1 MQEIKSGVIVR
12 QANAEDASALR
23 TLRLEALQDRP
34 IAFASDYEEESQ
46 YPLSRTEERLKDQTL
61 NATFVAVAGSDLAGM
76 MGIGQSHHRNV
87 KHNAMIWGVYVRP
100 AWRGKNISGQMIEA
114 CIDWARGRS
123 VKFVKLGV
131 NATNT
136 SALNSYIRAGF
147 KVYGVES
154 QVIFYEGAYHDELL
168 MVREVPSI

>member
-1 MQEIKSGVIVR
+1 MSNQIIIR
-12 QANAEDASALR
+12 QANVADAVALR
-23 TLRLEALQDRP
+23 QLRLEALQNRP
-34 IAFASDYEEESQ
+34 VAFASDYHEEVQ
-46 YPLSRTEERLKDQTL
+46 YPLSRTEERLKDQTAS
-61 NATFVAVAGSDLAGM
+61 ATFIALADSTLVGM
-76 MGIGQSHHRNV
+76 MGIGQSQHRNV

-114 CIDWARGRS
+114 CVEWARERS

-154 QVIFYEGAYHDELL
+154 QVIFYDGEYHDELL
-168 MVREVPSI
+168 MVREI